1 MPKTLGRESPE
12 ATPGML
18 IVGAGLAG
26 LTVAEAL
33 RAEGFA
39 GPITLLGDEARP
51 PYHRPPLSKGFLLGE
66 TPEAQLTMRAPELLA
81 RKDIALETG
90 VRVTAIDRPAR
101 AIMLADGSR
110 RAYAGLALCTGSRP
124 RRLTLPGA
132 DAGGVHTLRTLADA
146 QAISAALVRAHHVVV
161 IGGGFIGLEIAAAA
175 RRQGK
180 AVSVLEALDRL
191 MARVVSPPISQ
202 FHFDLHREH
211 GVEIVLGAM
220 VSELVVK
227 GERIAAVRTGDGREF
242 PADLVIVGIG
252 IVPNAE
258 IALAAGL
265 ECQSGGIVVDACSRT
280 SDAAIVAAGDC
291 TARRLQDGGFRR
303 LESIHNASEQA
314 RSAAAALLGKAREF
328 SATPWF
334 WSEQYDVRLQMVG
347 LNAGFDEMVTRGDP
361 AGRKFSAFY
370 FRQGRLIAA
379 DSVNHPGEH
388 LSARKLL
395 DQGLSPSPAQLA
407 DPGFALNTVLP

>member
-1 MPKTLGRESPE
+1 MND
-12 ATPGML
+12 GML

-33 RAEGFA
+33 RAEGYA
-39 GPITLLGDEARP
+39 GPVTLLGEEAHP
-51 PYHRPPLSKGFLLGE
+51 PYHRPPLSKGYLLGE
-66 TPEAQLTMRAPELLA
+66 TPEAQLTMRAPAMLA
-81 RKDIALETG
+81 KRKIALETG
-90 VRVTAIDRPAR
+90 VRVTAIDRSAR
-101 AIMLADGSR
+101 EVTLADGSR
-110 RAYAGLALCTGSRP
+110 RAYAGLALCTGSRA
-124 RRLTLPGA
+124 RRLTLDGV

-146 QAISAALVRAHHVVV
+146 QAISAELDRAHHIVV

-175 RRQGK
+175 RQKGK
-180 AVSVLEALDRL
+180 QVTVLETLDRL
-191 MARVVSPPISQ
+191 MARVVAPLISR
-202 FHFDLHREH
+202 FYFDLHRAN
-211 GVEIVLGAM
+211 GVEFVLGGR
-220 VSELVVK
+220 VSELVVS
-227 GERIAAVRTGDGREF
+227 GGHIAAVRTGDGREF
-242 PADLVIVGIG
+242 AADLVIVGIG

-258 IALAAGL
+258 IALAAGID
-265 ECQSGGIVVDACSRT
+265 CDVGIVVDACSRT

-291 TARRLQDGGFRR
+291 TACRLDNGSLRR

-314 RSAAAALLGKAREF
+314 KSAAAALLGKARAF
-328 SATPWF
+328 NATPWF
-334 WSEQYDVRLQMVG
+334 WSEQYGVKLQMVG